1 MKTRVILML
10 VLGMA
15 GNLSLG
21 QHEHHTAT
29 ATHQNRS
36 HSEPIPDYM
45 KGEPGEIVGF
55 VRDVACLLRNKK
67 ATVIT
72 DDESRK
78 CVADC
83 ARSGSPLAILTK
95 SGELYLPISAEIPD
109 GNARSRIVPY
119 AGKYVRTSGRL
130 FQRGGTHAIE
140 INRIEA
146 VNGW

>member
-1 MKTRVILML
+1 MQTRVILML
-10 VLGMA
+10 LLSMA
-15 GNLSLG
+15 GNLSYG
-21 QHEHHTAT
+21 QHEHSNSTG
-29 ATHQNRS
+29 THQSSSR
-36 HSEPIPDYM
+36 SEPIPDYM
-45 KGEPGEIVGF
+45 RGEPGVVVGF
-55 VRDVACLLRNKK
+55 VRDIACLVRNQK

-78 CVADC
+78 CVAEC

-95 SGELYLPISAEIPD
+95 SGELYLPISGEIPD
-109 GNARSRIVPY
+109 ENARSRLVPY